1 MPIVSFMLHCNRLIA
16 AMQTSPLP
24 LASGIHKVFGDDEAA
39 DRCAPTKGT
48 SMSKTA
54 AIGLAPSNTLFGR
67 LLATIDRLLMK
78 SAEIAN
84 RNGDLPR
91 FGL

>member
-1 MPIVSFMLHCNRLIA
+1 
-16 AMQTSPLP
+16 
-24 LASGIHKVFGDDEAA
+24 
-39 DRCAPTKGT
+39 
-48 SMSKTA
+48 MSKTT
-54 AIGLAPSNTLFGR
+54 AIALQPPSS
-67 LLATIDRLLMK
+67 LLARLMAALDRLLMK

>member
-1 MPIVSFMLHCNRLIA
+1 
-16 AMQTSPLP
+16 
-24 LASGIHKVFGDDEAA
+24 
-39 DRCAPTKGT
+39 
-48 SMSKTA
+48 MSKTTTIA
-54 AIGLAPSNTLFGR
+54 LAPTSTPFSR
-67 LLATIDRLLMK
+67 LLAAIDRLLMK